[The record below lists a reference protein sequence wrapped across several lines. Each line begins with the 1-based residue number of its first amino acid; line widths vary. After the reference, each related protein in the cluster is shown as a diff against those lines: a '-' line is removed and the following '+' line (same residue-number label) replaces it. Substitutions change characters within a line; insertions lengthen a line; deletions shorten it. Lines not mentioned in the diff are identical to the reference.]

1 MNRRKFLKSSTVGCA
16 ATSQVSELARRQ
28 HLREGLLPVAKQ
40 KQMGVIAMKVMGGG
54 FDCLATD
61 NPLQKITNPYYDQ
74 PHQVN
79 ASQLLRYSLGL
90 PISLAVVGVAS
101 IEQLKANI
109 AVVKENTPMRLTE
122 RQDLEELIA

>member
-1 MNRRKFLKSSTVGCA
+1 
-16 ATSQVSELARRQ
+16 
-28 HLREGLLPVAKQ
+28 LLPVAKQ

-54 FDCLATD
+54 
-61 NPLQKITNPYYDQ
+61 
-74 PHQVN
+74 
-79 ASQLLRYSLGL
+79 LGL

-109 AVVKENTPMRLTE
+109 AVVNENTPMRLTE